1 MSGIDPDIL
10 RLRTELDQL
19 DADLV
24 AAMARRQAI
33 VAEIGQRKQAVGR
46 QLRDYARERQVLDG
60 VRARAE
66 AVGLDPALAE
76 DVLKRLIEASLSRQE
91 RDRIRQSNQG
101 GGRRALVIGGAG
113 KMGAWFADFLDAQDY
128 AVDIVD
134 PGAAPESSAYPC
146 HAELTAENVAVDLIV
161 VATPLAVCEP
171 TLRALAR
178 LGTRALVIDIASLKT
193 PLLAAL
199 AEADAAGLRLCSV
212 HPMYGPGVTLLAGR
226 HILLM
231 QVGAQADA
239 LADARALFVATSAEL
254 VELPLENH
262 DRLVAYVLGL
272 SHWLNLGFVRAL
284 SNSGADAPQL
294 ARLSSTTFDRQL
306 SVSRQVNRENPALYF
321 EIQSLNQYR
330 ELAWDGLARATSELR
345 RVVEQGDAAAFAAI
359 MADNRSW
366 LGLCRSE
373 GQ

>member
-1 MSGIDPDIL
+1 MSSVDPEIL
-10 RLRTELDQL
+10 RLRQELDQL
-19 DADLV
+19 DGDLV

-33 VAEIGQRKQAVGR
+33 VAEIGRRKQAVGR

-60 VRARAE
+60 VRRRA
-66 AVGLDPALAE
+66 ASAGLDPALAE
-76 DVLKRLIEASLSRQE
+76 DVLKRLIEASLSKQE

-101 GGRRALVIGGAG
+101 GGRRALVVGGAG

-128 AVDIVD
+128 RVEIVD
-134 PGAAPESSAYPC
+134 PGAVPESSAYSR
-146 HAELTAENVAVDLIV
+146 HVELTAENAAVDLIV
-161 VATPLAVCEP
+161 LATPLAACGP
-171 TLRALAR
+171 TLRALAG
-178 LGTRALVIDIASLKT
+178 LGTQALVIDIASLKT

-239 LADARALFVATSAEL
+239 LAEARALFSVTSAEL
-254 VELPLENH
+254 VELPLADH

-284 SNSGADAPQL
+284 AGSGADAPHL

-306 SVSRQVNRENPALYF
+306 AVSRQVNGENPALYY
-321 EIQSLNQYR
+321 EIQALNQHR
-330 ELAWDGLARATSELR
+330 ELAWDSLSRALAELR
-345 RVVEQGDAAAFAAI
+345 RVVEQGDSPAFADI
-359 MADNRSW
+359 MADNRHW
-366 LGLCRSE
+366 LGLSE
-373 GQ
+373 QVRT